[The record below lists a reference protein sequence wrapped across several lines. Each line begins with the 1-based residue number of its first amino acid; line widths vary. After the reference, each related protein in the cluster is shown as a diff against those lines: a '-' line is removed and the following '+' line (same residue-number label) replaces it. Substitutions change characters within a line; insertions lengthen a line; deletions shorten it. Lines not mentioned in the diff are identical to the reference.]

1 VRSALPS
8 TVTIKHLAT
17 RGDTAIIDL
26 GDDFSAIDTADQ
38 ALAIAQLVYTAT
50 GWPGIN
56 RLRVMVDGDAVQ
68 VPRADGK
75 LTDGDVT
82 RADYASLLP

>member
-1 VRSALPS
+1 
-8 TVTIKHLAT
+8 
-17 RGDTAIIDL
+17 
-26 GDDFSAIDTADQ
+26 
-38 ALAIAQLVYTAT
+38 
-50 GWPGIN
+50 
-56 RLRVMVDGDAVQ
+56 MVDGDAVQ